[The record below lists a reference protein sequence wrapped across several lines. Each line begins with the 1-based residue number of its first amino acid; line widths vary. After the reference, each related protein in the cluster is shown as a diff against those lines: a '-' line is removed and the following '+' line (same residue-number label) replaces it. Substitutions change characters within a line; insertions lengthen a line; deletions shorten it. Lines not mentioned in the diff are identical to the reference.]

1 MIDDNSKEFIYRHI
15 GPSEKEQQNNTLTE
29 SVSSVNFPSHVLIE
43 SIVATPQN
51 GGGKQYYDNIYTRNV
66 SKF

>member
-1 MIDDNSKEFIYRHI
+1 MFSFFKNLFKKDNS
-15 GPSEKEQQNNTLTE
+15 NTLTE